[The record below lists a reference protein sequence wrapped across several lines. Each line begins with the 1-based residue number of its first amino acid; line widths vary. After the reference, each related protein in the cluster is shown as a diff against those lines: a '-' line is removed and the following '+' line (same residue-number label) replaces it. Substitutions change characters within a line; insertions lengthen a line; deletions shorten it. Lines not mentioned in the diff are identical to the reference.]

1 MESNNNALTDQQMA
15 NANAG
20 LQAPDVRIALKALKV
35 ESATPPLPA
44 HVQANLQRAFRA
56 QHAANG
62 AATALGAN
70 SLGLNLSGWRG
81 TFAAHLAPLF
91 AVAVVLVGTAGLFM
105 AKQQNTENSNGWE
118 SPKIGH
124 LQAPF
129 IALKDINLIALE
141 LNTTIVE
148 TQLSPTQLSRLGI
161 PISPESATGFTVAQV
176 LMSDSGEPLAL
187 KLDY

>member
-1 MESNNNALTDQQMA
+1 MESNNRALTDQQMA

-20 LQAPDVRIALKALKV
+20 LQALKV
-35 ESATPPLPA
+35 EPASPPLPA
-44 HVQANLQRAFRA
+44 HVQANLLRAFKA
-56 QHAANG
+56 QQ
-62 AATALGAN
+62 ATVAVVGTN
-70 SLGLNLSGWRG
+70 SLGLNLSGWRN
-81 TFAAHLAPLF
+81 TFAAHVAPLF
-91 AVAVVLVGTAGLFM
+91 AVAVVVVGTAGIFM
-105 AKQQNTENSNGWE
+105 SAQPNSADSNDNSDGNIDGWR

-141 LNTTIVE
+141 LNTTLIE
-148 TQLSPTQLSRLGI
+148 TKLSPTQLSRLGI
-161 PISPESATGFTVAQV
+161 PISPDSAKGSIAAQV